1 MEKRENRR
9 ILAEEA
15 IAYGGMLLRY
25 RLIDRMEENGRFHVV
40 AANGAECEE
49 VSVGNDICFAA
60 DCYRAVRD
68 GRVTPCTLDDVIRD
82 LHTMAINFSKPL
94 YK

>member
-1 MEKRENRR
+1 M
-9 ILAEEA
+9 
-15 IAYGGMLLRY
+15 RY
-25 RLIDRMEENGRFHVV
+25 RLIDAEGEAARFRVV

-49 VSVGNDICFAA
+49 IAVGNNICFAA

-68 GRVTPCTLDDVIRD
+68 GKVTPCTLGEVVGDLLEESVIFKK
-82 LHTMAINFSKPL
+82 TL